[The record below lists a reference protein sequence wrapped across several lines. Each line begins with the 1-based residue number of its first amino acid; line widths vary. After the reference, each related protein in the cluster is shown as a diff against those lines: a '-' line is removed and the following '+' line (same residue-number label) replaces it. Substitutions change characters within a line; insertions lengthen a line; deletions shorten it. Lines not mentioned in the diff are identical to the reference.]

1 MPNAANPPKFASP
14 VHTSLDEL
22 IGLQSIAAFVSSR
35 KRRTAARQQGTAPS
49 KQFGRGLDFA
59 EVREYHPGDE
69 VRMMD
74 WNVTART
81 GRAHIKVFMEER
93 ERPVLFVV
101 DQTAS
106 MCFGTQGMFKSA
118 MAVRLAALLSWCA
131 LADGDRIGG
140 VVAFPEQVLRIK
152 PTGQRRGLLRLLQSF
167 AQTSVEAPQHA
178 MTTEHTLLRA
188 LQQARTL
195 APSGSR
201 VVLISDFLTLDDS
214 IEQEIAGLLRR
225 VEMTPICVQDALEH
239 ALPKRGLFPV
249 RSRQAQGPAAV
260 LDISAAAHGAHATR
274 AAKTRARIDQ
284 LFLNGGQA
292 VTYVQSHHSLADAA
306 MQAWFGVRLTLTQ
319 PVGADG

>member
-1 MPNAANPPKFASP
+1 MADTTTKPKFASP

-22 IGLQSIAAFVSSR
+22 VALQSLAAIVTSR

-59 EVREYHPGDE
+59 EVRAYHAGDE

-101 DQTAS
+101 DQTSS
-106 MCFGTQGMFKSA
+106 MSFGTRGMFKSA
-118 MAVRLAALLSWCA
+118 MAVRLAALLCWCA

-140 VVAFPEQVLRIK
+140 VVAFAEHVLRIK
-152 PTGQRRGLLRLLQSF
+152 PAAQKRGLTRLLQSLVM
-167 AQTSVEAPQHA
+167 SSGELPVNA
-178 MTTEHTLLRA
+178 MTTEHSLLQA
-188 LQQARTL
+188 LQQARSL

-201 VVLISDFLTLDDS
+201 VVLLSDFLTLDES

-225 VEMTPICVQDALEH
+225 VEITPICVQDALEYT
-239 ALPKRGLFPV
+239 LPKRGILPV
-249 RSRQAQGPAAV
+249 RSRHSSEPAAV
-260 LDISAAAHGAHATR
+260 IDISAAAQGAHVKR
-274 AAKTRARIDQ
+274 AAETRARIDK
-284 LFLNGGQA
+284 LFSNGGQA

-306 MQAWFGVRLTLTQ
+306 MQAWLGVRSELFQ
-319 PVGADG
+319 SVGADG